1 VRPATRRQRS
11 LVARAAPWLIGLA
24 ALGVAVVALLIL
36 TGGNGQPT
44 TAGTGRHGAGGPH
57 RGRHPLVFR
66 PASVTV
72 AVLNGTQVYN
82 LAHDTG
88 QRLTGFGYKE
98 GTIATAANQTQA
110 ATVVAYKRGR
120 RTDALH
126 VARTLGLRT
135 SAVQPVDSTAL
146 QVACPPP
153 APCTADVI
161 VTIGQD
167 LANAQTTTG

>member
-1 VRPATRRQRS
+1 V
-11 LVARAAPWLIGLA
+11 APWLIGLA
-24 ALGVAVVALLIL
+24 ALGVTVAALLIL
-36 TGGNGQPT
+36 TRGPAQT
-44 TAGTGRHGAGGPH
+44 STAGNTRHGAARGH
-57 RGRHPLVFR
+57 RRRHEPVFR

-88 QRLTGFGYKE
+88 QRLAGLGYRE
-98 GTIATAANQTQA
+98 GTIATAANQTQTT
-110 ATVVAYKRGR
+110 TVVGYRRGR

-153 APCTADVI
+153 APCTANVI

-167 LANAQTTTG
+167 LANAQTTTT